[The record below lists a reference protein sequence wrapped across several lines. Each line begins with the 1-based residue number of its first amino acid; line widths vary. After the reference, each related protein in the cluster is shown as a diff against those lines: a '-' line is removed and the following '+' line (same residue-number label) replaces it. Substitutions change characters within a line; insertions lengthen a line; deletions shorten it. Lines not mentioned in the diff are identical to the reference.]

1 MRRAATQMPALVPH
15 LVLLLQCA
23 TSSLAGHS
31 LPPETAAAAAVYSN
45 LSAFEIGASGIHGRG
60 MLAKHPLKKGA
71 YTGIHWFDYKQPR
84 PGLVRPSPGPDGYAL
99 AFFPPGC
106 NFPAA
111 ARAEMESEELLG
123 CFPRLVNH
131 HCEPTGR
138 LVRQKLPRGWRP
150 RPDPAALAVPPT
162 ATNLRAYSI
171 MALRDLAAGDD
182 SRGR

>member
-1 MRRAATQMPALVPH
+1 MPAHLVLH

-71 YTGIHWFDYKQPR
+71 YTGIHWFDYK
-84 PGLVRPSPGPDGYAL
+84 LVVEHVLGHHKV

-111 ARAEMESEELLG
+111 ARAEMGSEELLG

-150 RPDPAALAVPPT
+150 RSPRWPGRRGCASA
-162 ATNLRAYSI
+162 
-171 MALRDLAAGDD
+171 
-182 SRGR
+182 SR